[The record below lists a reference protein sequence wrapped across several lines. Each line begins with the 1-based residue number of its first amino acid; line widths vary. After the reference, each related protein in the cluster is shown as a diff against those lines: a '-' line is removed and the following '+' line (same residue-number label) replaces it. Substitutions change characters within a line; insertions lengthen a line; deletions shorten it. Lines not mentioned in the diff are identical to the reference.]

1 MIDPKL
7 RCYIPMTLYYAPT
20 HSVTLLSISD
30 TPIWL
35 GFIVEEDTQRV
46 LDARWSGDLATD
58 TAMHIDQ
65 WCLQSSG
72 VLYDQGSDK
81 GVIIGGNRH

>member
-1 MIDPKL
+1 MIETKL
-7 RCYIPMTLYYAPT
+7 RCHIPMTLYYAPT

-35 GFIVEEDTQRV
+35 GFIVEEETQRV
-46 LDARWSGDLATD
+46 LDARWSGDLAID
-58 TAMHIDQ
+58 TARHIDQ

-72 VLYDQGSDK
+72 
-81 GVIIGGNRH
+81 IIYEKFSLILSSL

>member
-1 MIDPKL
+1 MIETEL

-35 GFIVEEDTQRV
+35 GFIVEEGTQRV
-46 LDARWSGDLATD
+46 LDARWSGDLAID
-58 TAMHIDQ
+58 TATNIDQ
-65 WCLQSSG
+65 WCLQLSGIIYEKFSLILSS
-72 VLYDQGSDK
+72 L
-81 GVIIGGNRH
+81 